1 MKQGLFT
8 AVVMENQDP
17 DRIGRVKVQIPG
29 TDEEIWA
36 RIATLMAGSDRGTWF
51 IPDVNDEVLVGFEE
65 GAVRRAYVLGALWSK
80 ASPPPEKM
88 SEGNY
93 KKVIRSPNG
102 VKITMDDD
110 SGQEQFV
117 VETPSGQKIT
127 LKDGPGLV
135 EVTDSNGNSV
145 QMGPSGID
153 VRTAA
158 KITIS
163 ASEVEVN
170 ASMLSVNAEMAKFSG
185 VVQCDTLISNNV
197 VSSSYSPGAGNIW

>member
-8 AVVMENQDP
+8 GVVIDNQDP

-36 RIATLMAGSDRGTWF
+36 RLATLMAGSDRGTWL

-65 GAVRRAYVLGALWSK
+65 GAVRRAYVLGALWNK

-88 SEGNY
+88 GGGNY
-93 KKVIRSPNG
+93 KKVIRSRNG
-102 VKITMDDD
+102 VKITLDDE
-110 SGQEQFV
+110 SGQENFI
-117 VETPSGQKIT
+117 VETPGGQKIT
-127 LKDGPGLV
+127 LRDGPGSV
-135 EVTDSNGNSV
+135 EVRDSNGNSV
-145 QMGPSGID
+145 QIAPEGID
-153 VRTAA
+153 VRAAA
-158 KITIS
+158 KVTIS

-170 ASMLSVNAEMAKFSG
+170 AGMVSVNAEMAKFSG